1 MKCAYCA
8 SEIAREA
15 LVCPVCRR
23 DLYLFKP
30 LLARIAE
37 LEAQVA
43 AAPEVKALLERIR
56 VLEAGAAAGGLA
68 DGVAAPATAGQED
81 GVGGSRLGPRGWLL
95 YWGLPLLLLLLA
107 HGLIVVA
114 FDLNTLYLRLVSLLI
129 PLPFGYFL
137 LRNGAR
143 SFFGGALAAFAMAAL
158 AVLGMSGIVAY
169 TDGVAWLPQG
179 RGEWR
184 EFGEY
189 AASVGF
195 SYLTGMLLGRLL
207 ARRPEGL
214 APGEFQGGGW
224 KVMLARHLVSGPPS
238 FEKIQATVT
247 KINEV
252 SSSLVAIGT
261 TALSIYT
268 GLKGLLG

>member
-1 MKCAYCA
+1 MAGT
-8 SEIAREA
+8 
-15 LVCPVCRR
+15 
-23 DLYLFKP
+23 
-30 LLARIAE
+30 
-37 LEAQVA
+37 
-43 AAPEVKALLERIR
+43 EVN
-56 VLEAGAAAGGLA
+56 VH
-68 DGVAAPATAGQED
+68 
-81 GVGGSRLGPRGWLL
+81 GSRLGPREWGL

-107 HGLIVVA
+107 HGLIVVV
-114 FDLNTLYLRLVSLLI
+114 FDLNTLYLRVVSLLI
-129 PLPFGYFL
+129 PLPFGFFL
-137 LRNGAR
+137 LRNGPR
-143 SFFGGALAAFAMAAL
+143 SLLAGALAAFAMAAL

-207 ARRPEGL
+207 AQRPEIL
-214 APGEFQGGGW
+214 AQGDFQGGGW

-238 FEKIQATVT
+238 FEKIQAAVT